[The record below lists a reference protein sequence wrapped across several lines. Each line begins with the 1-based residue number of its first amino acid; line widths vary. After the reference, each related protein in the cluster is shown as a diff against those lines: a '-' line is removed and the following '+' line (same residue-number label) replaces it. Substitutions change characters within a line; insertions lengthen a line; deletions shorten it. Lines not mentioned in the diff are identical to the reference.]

1 MLPPDYLATAP
12 DSVIRLVNQVE
23 EDILCDMARR
33 IVQTGQL
40 TATAQWQAW
49 RLEQLGA
56 SQTYIRQQLQRLTGK
71 TQGEI
76 NALFQEA
83 GQQALYYDDQIYQAA
98 GLNPGN
104 PNDSPALL
112 NLLNAGAQQ
121 TGGTFENLTATTANT
136 ASQQFE
142 RALDRAW
149 LQLASGAFS
158 YQAVIRQA
166 IKDLARQGLQ
176 AIVYPSGHVDTLEV
190 ATRRAIMTGLN
201 QTAAKLSLS
210 RADDMDCDLVEVTA
224 HHGARPSHQVWQGK
238 VYSRSG
244 RSAKYPDFV
253 SSTGYGSGSGLCG
266 WNCRHNF
273 FPFFEGLSRSAYPE
287 EVLRRYENQTV
298 TYNGE
303 KLSYYDA
310 TQKQRYLERQV
321 RRWKREYL
329 MMDAAGQDT
338 TKAATKL
345 NAWRRSLDDFLKQT
359 GLDRQAS
366 REMVNGF
373 GRSAAASAKGL
384 SQRLQ
389 KYGRE
394 GIIKQEILKT
404 GAIPEKAEIHLTP
417 KKIDIQTLG
426 FDDAHLNQERNH
438 HVSEEEAKLWIQNSI
453 LSATVWGGKFERY
466 YGRDGAVY
474 VNVAGHFIRTAYSS
488 AEYDEKTKALMEV
501 LKKYGL
507 LL

>member
-12 DSVIRLVNQVE
+12 DNIIRLVNQVE

-49 RLEQLGA
+49 RLEQLGT

-83 GQQALYYDDQIYQAA
+83 GQQALYYDDQIYQAS

-104 PNDSPALL
+104 PNDSPALV

-121 TGGTFENLTATTANT
+121 TGGTFENLTATTAST
-136 ASQQFE
+136 ATQQFE

-166 IKDLARQGLQ
+166 IKDLAKQGLQ

-190 ATRRAIMTGLN
+190 ATRRAVMTGLN

-244 RSAKYPDFV
+244 RNAKYPDFV
-253 SSTGYGSGSGLCG
+253 SYTGYGSGSGLCG

-329 MMDAAGQDT
+329 MLDAAGQDT

-373 GRSAAASAKGL
+373 GRSQASKAVWTVKKYETISASLKSVTTSTGV
-384 SQRLQ
+384 SISDVSTHVVKRCNQRQVSTENIVDALTNP
-389 KYGRE
+389 
-394 GIIKQEILKT
+394 LKT
-404 GAIPEKAEIHLTP
+404 N
-417 KKIDIQTLG
+417 KIRADHSQQFVG
-426 FDDAHLNQERNH
+426 E
-438 HVSEEEAKLWIQNSI
+438 
-453 LSATVWGGKFERY
+453 SATVVINTATGKVVTVWPTSQSR
-466 YGRDGAVY
+466 AQ
-474 VNVAGHFIRTAYSS
+474 S
-488 AEYDEKTKALMEV
+488 
-501 LKKYGL
+501 LKRKKENGS
-507 LL
+507 

>member
-12 DSVIRLVNQVE
+12 DNIIRLVNQVE

-49 RLEQLGA
+49 RLEQLGT

-136 ASQQFE
+136 ATQQFE

-158 YQAVIRQA
+158 YQTVIRQA
-166 IKDLARQGLQ
+166 VKDLARQGLQ
-176 AIVYPSGHVDTLEV
+176 AIVYPSGHVDALEV
-190 ATRRAIMTGLN
+190 ATRRAVMTGLN

-329 MMDAAGQDT
+329 MLDAAGQDT
-338 TKAATKL
+338 TQAAVKL
-345 NAWRRSLDDFLKQT
+345 NDWRRSLDDFLGQT
-359 GLDRQAS
+359 GLDRQSS

-373 GRSAAASAKGL
+373 GRSQASKA
-384 SQRLQ
+384 RF
-389 KYGRE
+389 GR
-394 GIIKQEILKT
+394 
-404 GAIPEKAEIHLTP
+404 
-417 KKIDIQTLG
+417 
-426 FDDAHLNQERNH
+426 
-438 HVSEEEAKLWIQNSI
+438 
-453 LSATVWGGKFERY
+453 
-466 YGRDGAVY
+466 
-474 VNVAGHFIRTAYSS
+474 
-488 AEYDEKTKALMEV
+488 
-501 LKKYGL
+501 
-507 LL
+507 

>member
-1 MLPPDYLATAP
+1 MLPPEYLASAP
-12 DSVIRLVNQVE
+12 DSVIQLVNQVE

-56 SQTYIRQQLQRLTGK
+56 SRQYIYYHLQRLTGK

-98 GLNPGN
+98 GLTPGN

-121 TGGTFENLTATTANT
+121 TNGTFENLTATTANT

-158 YQAVIRQA
+158 YQTVIQQA

-201 QTAAKLSLS
+201 QTGAKLSLS
-210 RADDMDCDLVEVTA
+210 RADEMDCDLVEVTA

-244 RSAKYPDFV
+244 KSAKYPDFV
-253 SSTGYGSGSGLCG
+253 SSTGYGSGPGLCG

-287 EVLRRYENQTV
+287 DVLRRYENQTV

-329 MMDAAGQDT
+329 MLDAAGQDT

-359 GLDRQAS
+359 GLDRQSS

-373 GRSAAASAKGL
+373 GRSQASKAVWTVKKYETISASLKSVTTSTGV
-384 SQRLQ
+384 SISDVSTHMVERCNQRQVSTESIVDALTNP
-389 KYGRE
+389 
-394 GIIKQEILKT
+394 LKT
-404 GAIPEKAEIHLTP
+404 N
-417 KKIDIQTLG
+417 KIRADHSQQFVG
-426 FDDAHLNQERNH
+426 EF
-438 HVSEEEAKLWIQNSI
+438 
-453 LSATVWGGKFERY
+453 ATVVINTATGKVVTVWPTSQSR
-466 YGRDGAVY
+466 AQ
-474 VNVAGHFIRTAYSS
+474 S
-488 AEYDEKTKALMEV
+488 
-501 LKKYGL
+501 LKRKKENGS
-507 LL
+507 

>member
-1 MLPPDYLATAP
+1 MLPPEYLASAP
-12 DSVIRLVNQVE
+12 DSVLRLANQVE

-98 GLNPGN
+98 GLTPGS

-121 TGGTFENLTATTANT
+121 TNGTFENLTATTANT
-136 ASQQFE
+136 ATQQFE

-166 IKDLARQGLQ
+166 IKDLAKQGLQ

-190 ATRRAIMTGLN
+190 AARRAILTGLN

-210 RADDMDCDLVEVTA
+210 RANDMGCDLVEVTA
-224 HHGARPSHQVWQGK
+224 HYGARPSHQVWQGK
-238 VYSRSG
+238 IYSRSG
-244 RSAKYPDFV
+244 ENPRYPDFV
-253 SSTGYGSGSGLCG
+253 SSTGYGSGPGLCG

-273 FPFFEGLSRSAYPE
+273 FPFFEGLSHSAYPD

-298 TYNGE
+298 SYNGK

-310 TQKQRYLERQV
+310 TQRQRYLERQV

-373 GRSAAASAKGL
+373 GRSQASKAVWTVKKYETISASLKSVTTSTGV
-384 SQRLQ
+384 SISDVSTHVVERCNQRQVSTESIVDALTNS
-389 KYGRE
+389 
-394 GIIKQEILKT
+394 LKT
-404 GAIPEKAEIHLTP
+404 N
-417 KKIDIQTLG
+417 KIREDHSQQFVG
-426 FDDAHLNQERNH
+426 E
-438 HVSEEEAKLWIQNSI
+438 
-453 LSATVWGGKFERY
+453 SATVVINTATGKIVTVWPTSQSR
-466 YGRDGAVY
+466 AQ
-474 VNVAGHFIRTAYSS
+474 N
-488 AEYDEKTKALMEV
+488 
-501 LKKYGL
+501 LKRKKENGS
-507 LL
+507 

>member
-12 DSVIRLVNQVE
+12 DNIIRLVNQVE

-49 RLEQLGA
+49 RLEQLGT

-121 TGGTFENLTATTANT
+121 TNGTFENLTATTANT

-166 IKDLARQGLQ
+166 IKDLAKQGLQ

-190 ATRRAIMTGLN
+190 ATRRAVMTGLN

-244 RSAKYPDFV
+244 RNAKYPDFV
-253 SSTGYGSGSGLCG
+253 SYTGYGSGSGLCG

-329 MMDAAGQDT
+329 MLDAAGQDT

-359 GLDRQAS
+359 GLDRQSS

-373 GRSAAASAKGL
+373 GRSQASKAVWTVKKYETISASLKSVTTSTGV
-384 SQRLQ
+384 SISDVSTHVVERCNQRQVSTENIVDALTNP
-389 KYGRE
+389 
-394 GIIKQEILKT
+394 LKT
-404 GAIPEKAEIHLTP
+404 N
-417 KKIDIQTLG
+417 KIRADHSQQFVG
-426 FDDAHLNQERNH
+426 EF
-438 HVSEEEAKLWIQNSI
+438 
-453 LSATVWGGKFERY
+453 ATVVINTATGKVVTVWPTSQSR
-466 YGRDGAVY
+466 AQ
-474 VNVAGHFIRTAYSS
+474 S
-488 AEYDEKTKALMEV
+488 
-501 LKKYGL
+501 LKRKKENGS
-507 LL
+507 

>member
-1 MLPPDYLATAP
+1 MLPPEYLATAP

-121 TGGTFENLTATTANT
+121 TNGTFENLTATTANT

-158 YQAVIRQA
+158 YQTVIQQA

-210 RADDMDCDLVEVTA
+210 RADEMDCDLVEVTA

-238 VYSRSG
+238 VYS
-244 RSAKYPDFV
+244 
-253 SSTGYGSGSGLCG
+253 L
-266 WNCRHNF
+266 
-273 FPFFEGLSRSAYPE
+273 
-287 EVLRRYENQTV
+287 
-298 TYNGE
+298 
-303 KLSYYDA
+303 
-310 TQKQRYLERQV
+310 
-321 RRWKREYL
+321 
-329 MMDAAGQDT
+329 
-338 TKAATKL
+338 
-345 NAWRRSLDDFLKQT
+345 
-359 GLDRQAS
+359 
-366 REMVNGF
+366 NGF
-373 GRSAAASAKGL
+373 HR
-384 SQRLQ
+384 
-389 KYGRE
+389 
-394 GIIKQEILKT
+394 
-404 GAIPEKAEIHLTP
+404 
-417 KKIDIQTLG
+417 
-426 FDDAHLNQERNH
+426 
-438 HVSEEEAKLWIQNSI
+438 
-453 LSATVWGGKFERY
+453 
-466 YGRDGAVY
+466 
-474 VNVAGHFIRTAYSS
+474 
-488 AEYDEKTKALMEV
+488 
-501 LKKYGL
+501 
-507 LL
+507 

>member
-1 MLPPDYLATAP
+1 MLPPEYLASAP
-12 DSVIRLVNQVE
+12 DSVIGLVNQVE

-56 SQTYIRQQLQRLTGK
+56 SRQYIYYHLQRLTGK

-98 GLNPGN
+98 GLTPGN

-121 TGGTFENLTATTANT
+121 TNGPFENLPATTANT

-158 YQAVIRQA
+158 YQTVIQQA

-210 RADDMDCDLVEVTA
+210 RADEMDCDLVEVTA
-224 HHGARPSHQVWQGK
+224 HHGARPSHQVWQCN

-244 RSAKYPDFV
+244 KSAKYPDFV
-253 SSTGYGSGSGLCG
+253 SSTGYGSGPGLCG

-287 EVLRRYENQTV
+287 DVLRRYENQTV

-329 MMDAAGQDT
+329 MLDAAGQDT

-359 GLDRQAS
+359 GLDRQSS

-373 GRSAAASAKGL
+373 GRSQASKAVWTVKKYETISASLKSVTTSTGVSISDVSTHVVERCNQRQIAAESIVDAL
-384 SQRLQ
+384 TNP
-389 KYGRE
+389 
-394 GIIKQEILKT
+394 LKT
-404 GAIPEKAEIHLTP
+404 N
-417 KKIDIQTLG
+417 KIRADHSQQFVG
-426 FDDAHLNQERNH
+426 E
-438 HVSEEEAKLWIQNSI
+438 
-453 LSATVWGGKFERY
+453 SATVVINTATGKVVTVWPTSQSR
-466 YGRDGAVY
+466 AQ
-474 VNVAGHFIRTAYSS
+474 S
-488 AEYDEKTKALMEV
+488 
-501 LKKYGL
+501 LKRKKENGS
-507 LL
+507 

>member
-12 DSVIRLVNQVE
+12 DSIIRLVNQVE

-56 SQTYIRQQLQRLTGK
+56 SRQYIYYHLQRLTGK

-83 GQQALYYDDQIYQAA
+83 GQQALYYDDQIYQAV
-98 GLNPGN
+98 GLNPEN

-121 TGGTFENLTATTANT
+121 TNGTFENLTATTANT
-136 ASQQFE
+136 ATQQFE

-149 LQLASGAFS
+149 LRLSSGAFS
-158 YQAVIRQA
+158 YQTVIRQA
-166 IKDLARQGLQ
+166 IKDLAKQGLQ

-190 ATRRAIMTGLN
+190 ATRRAVMTGLN
-201 QTAAKLSLS
+201 QTAAKLSLA
-210 RADDMDCDLVEVTA
+210 RADEMECDLVEVTA

-238 VYSRSG
+238 IYSRSG
-244 RSAKYPDFV
+244 RSTKYPAFV
-253 SSTGYGSGSGLCG
+253 SSTGYGSGPGLCG

-273 FPFFEGLSRSAYPE
+273 FPFFEGLSRAAYPKD
-287 EVLRRYENQTV
+287 VLRRYEEQTV
-298 TYNGE
+298 KYKGKE
-303 KLSYYDA
+303 FLYYDA
-310 TQKQRYLERQV
+310 TQQQRYLERQV

-373 GRSAAASAKGL
+373 GRSQASKAVWAAKK
-384 SQRLQ
+384 Q
-389 KYGRE
+389 K
-394 GIIKQEILKT
+394 T
-404 GAIPEKAEIHLTP
+404 
-417 KKIDIQTLG
+417 
-426 FDDAHLNQERNH
+426 
-438 HVSEEEAKLWIQNSI
+438 
-453 LSATVWGGKFERY
+453 
-466 YGRDGAVY
+466 
-474 VNVAGHFIRTAYSS
+474 
-488 AEYDEKTKALMEV
+488 
-501 LKKYGL
+501 
-507 LL
+507 

>member
-12 DSVIRLVNQVE
+12 DNIIRLVNQVE

-104 PNDSPALL
+104 PNDSPALV

-121 TGGTFENLTATTANT
+121 TNGTFENLTATTAST
-136 ASQQFE
+136 ATQQFE

-166 IKDLARQGLQ
+166 IKDLAKQGLQ
-176 AIVYPSGHVDTLEV
+176 AIIYPSGHVDTLDV
-190 ATRRAIMTGLN
+190 ATRRAILTGLN

-210 RADDMDCDLVEVTA
+210 RADDMGTDLVEVTA

-244 RSAKYPDFV
+244 ENSRYPDFV
-253 SSTGYGSGSGLCG
+253 SSTGYGSGPGLCG

-273 FPFFEGLSRSAYPE
+273 FPFFEGLSRSAYPDA
-287 EVLRRYENQTV
+287 VLRRYENQTV

-338 TKAATKL
+338 TQAAVKL
-345 NAWRRSLDDFLKQT
+345 NDWRRNLDDFLEQT

-373 GRSAAASAKGL
+373 GQSQASKAVWTFRKNTLTNAAGQRIIRVQRVNLQTTPNSITQRENAKGGIDRNYYGPDGKQIKQI
-384 SQRLQ
+384 SNNDHGHAQAK
-389 KYGRE
+389 KYGKNGE
-394 GIIKQEILKT
+394 
-404 GAIPEKAEIHLTP
+404 H
-417 KKIDIQTLG
+417 
-426 FDDAHLNQERNH
+426 AH
-438 HVSEEEAKLWIQNSI
+438 
-453 LSATVWGGKFERY
+453 
-466 YGRDGAVY
+466 DY
-474 VNVAGHFIRTAYSS
+474 V
-488 AEYDEKTKALMEV
+488 YDEKGNLIDRPMRELTDQERKDNADFL
-501 LKKYGL
+501 
-507 LL
+507 